1 MTKMDQKGYDPVK
14 KWLFCAFGQVA
25 EQSKPKAYMFRL
37 LEFNKIELVDSYSF
51 LSQNSEME
59 YKLVQFLTHE
69 PEQEDARID
78 EEELKEMQAQL
89 DE

>member
-1 MTKMDQKGYDPVK
+1 
-14 KWLFCAFGQVA
+14 
-25 EQSKPKAYMFRL
+25 MFKL

-69 PEQEDARID
+69 SQQEDARVD
-78 EEELKEMQAQL
+78 VEELKEMHTQI
-89 DE
+89 DEHKIEGS